1 MRRFRNS
8 AEKFSRRVLFLFG
21 MIDVGKIKETP
32 SCYFNADAILS
43 RVEAILEREELFR
56 SSQLSIN
63 NLAKRAGTNRTYLS
77 RCFQIKNTSYVS
89 HINMHRLR
97 YAKRLMDTSGGGS
110 KSIAEISELAG
121 FPNPRSFAKC
131 FFEKYGM
138 NPSQYKREI
147 LAKPPHSADLP

>member
-1 MRRFRNS
+1 MRRFKIS

-21 MIDVGKIKETP
+21 LMDVGNKKEIP
-32 SCYFNADAILS
+32 SSLFNADEILS
-43 RVEAILEREELFR
+43 RVEALLEREELFR

-63 NLAKRAGTNRTYLS
+63 LLARRAGTNRTYLS
-77 RCFQIKNTSYVS
+77 RCFQLKRTSYVNY
-89 HINMHRLR
+89 INNYRLK
-97 YAKRLMDTSGGGS
+97 YAKKLIDSSVSDS

-131 FFEKYGM
+131 FSAKYGM

-147 LAKPPHSADLP
+147 LATPPHSYDLL